1 MSPEAPGTPA
11 SDPSGNEPTYTPN
24 LPFGQLELATL
35 GLNAAKFWQTSE
47 LGDLLWKTKAAFL
60 PQAQAYFDSLDTAD
74 AAGNDRSPQAQRLR
88 TLDAQVD
95 KALNFV
101 KGYLAED
108 HEGDADKAYYDEF
121 GLKTEGRNKRLP
133 SARPARAKAL
143 ARLVLAISA
152 HGYDARKYGQAF
164 WTPIAREY
172 AELVGKR
179 TKTESTAAGAVGQK
193 NVQEKPL
200 RKVLKALISL
210 IKAHHPDTYKTC
222 CASSASRR
230 RATRPRPGLACCAPP
245 LPFRQRRGCF
255 WGGLAA

>member
-1 MSPEAPGTPA
+1 MAPESTGPPAPDKAGDA
-11 SDPSGNEPTYTPN
+11 DAYTPN

-35 GLNAAKFWQTSE
+35 GLNAAKFWQTSA

-60 PQAQAYFDSLDTAD
+60 TQAQAYFDSLDTAA
-74 AAGNDRSPQAQRLR
+74 AAGDDRSPQAQRLR

-108 HEGDADKAYYDEF
+108 HEGDADEAYYDEF
-121 GLKTEGRNKRLP
+121 GIRAEGKNQRLP
-133 SARPARAKAL
+133 GARPARAKAL
-143 ARLVLAISA
+143 ARLVAAVHA

-200 RKVLKALISL
+200 RKVLKALINL
-210 IKAHHPDTYKTC
+210 IKAHHPDTYKNVL
-222 CASSASRR
+222 REF
-230 RATRPRPGLACCAPP
+230 G
-245 LPFRQRRGCF
+245 FQKEGY
-255 WGGLAA
+255 